1 MGVRLLRIFAMILL
15 LGLAVRLE
23 AASAPVGKAAPI
35 ASPGAVAAPR
45 VTNSS
50 GLEFIDT
57 SFENASPVWYEEAE
71 DGTIRVRLLY
81 DMERESPNRAAGHLH
96 ILLHARPGAQ
106 LTFELLNLDNV
117 WNGIRASV
125 AREWQTVCISEN
137 GRDWRV
143 IPVDNASGVSVR
155 FSVTM
160 TGPRLYVARLEPY
173 RLSDLESFL
182 ASIRHDPLVAIG
194 PIGRTVQGREL
205 EIVRVG
211 REDAPYRVFLRARAH
226 PWEPAGNWLVQGL
239 VGALLRGDAD
249 ARRFLERTCYYILP
263 MANKDGVANGRTRF
277 NSLGKDL
284 NRNWDRP
291 VVQELV
297 PENYA
302 LEQWLERMIAAGRKP
317 HLALELHNDGG
328 GRLHLSRPPLPDLA
342 RHLERMAVLER
353 LLREHTW
360 FTEGATNAAFKNSG
374 TLGEGWLQ
382 RYGIDAVVH
391 EFNANWIA
399 GRGEPPQGRHWVEYG
414 EKLATVLHRYFETV
428 RP

>member
-1 MGVRLLRIFAMILL
+1 
-15 LGLAVRLE
+15 
-23 AASAPVGKAAPI
+23 
-35 ASPGAVAAPR
+35 
-45 VTNSS
+45 
-50 GLEFIDT
+50 
-57 SFENASPVWYEEAE
+57 
-71 DGTIRVRLLY
+71 
-81 DMERESPNRAAGHLH
+81 
-96 ILLHARPGAQ
+96 
-106 LTFELLNLDNV
+106 
-117 WNGIRASV
+117 
-125 AREWQTVCISEN
+125 
-137 GRDWRV
+137 
-143 IPVDNASGVSVR
+143 
-155 FSVTM
+155 
-160 TGPRLYVARLEPY
+160 
-173 RLSDLESFL
+173 
-182 ASIRHDPLVAIG
+182 
-194 PIGRTVQGREL
+194 VQGREL

-249 ARRFLERTCYYILP
+249 AKRFLERTCYYILP

-277 NSLGKDL
+277 NSQGKDL

-291 VVQELV
+291 AGKELV

-302 LEQWLERMIAAGRKP
+302 LEQWLERMIAAGKKP

-328 GRLHLSRPPLPDLA
+328 GRLHLSRPPVPDLA
-342 RHLERMAVLER
+342 RHLERMALLER

-414 EKLATVLHRYFETV
+414 EQLATVLHRYFETV